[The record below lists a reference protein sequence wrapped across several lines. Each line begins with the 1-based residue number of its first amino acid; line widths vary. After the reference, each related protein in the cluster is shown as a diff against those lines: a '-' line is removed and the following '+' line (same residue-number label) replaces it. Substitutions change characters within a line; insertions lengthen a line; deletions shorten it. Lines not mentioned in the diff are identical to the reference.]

1 MAFIT
6 AYRQKSELCKLTVH
20 AFVGS
25 TSRKPYYNNFSH
37 PSQEVHS
44 SFFLVHVSNSFTKY
58 GFVPFFIISIL
69 SHIKHIIHAPYSTE
83 SKAIYFIQI
92 LSITIFRFF
101 LMRNNAKL
109 ITPSRTINRIIKFKL
124 ILLSH
129 PPANLWSITLE
140 SNFMMINAKSVT
152 VIVTILLV

>member
-1 MAFIT
+1 MVFIEKQSISIKMLVVT
-6 AYRQKSELCKLTVH
+6 YYYI
-20 AFVGS
+20 
-25 TSRKPYYNNFSH
+25 SRL
-37 PSQEVHS
+37 Q
-44 SFFLVHVSNSFTKY
+44 FLYKIWIR
-58 GFVPFFIISIL
+58 PIFIISIL